1 MALYSSTMVEQ
12 KPVPLFFAFPDGIFQ
27 YVCSECNALCC
38 RGQGFGGNVER
49 EMGFLL
55 KTYPELASM
64 VTGRQ
69 RDIIDVA
76 TPLGRCFF
84 LQDNNLCRIQAEHGA
99 ARKPGVCTI
108 FPFNRFTRIG
118 DTVLVSP
125 HFMCPLRIE
134 IPAQPGPGTGT
145 HSIIEAS
152 IRDSAMLEPRY
163 VAWYLGASKLPQ
175 GETAKS
181 ALLHETEFR
190 THVSDAVGK
199 ATLMELLV
207 AAGGKKKELQDVVK
221 RSARLMA
228 WAPAARVTGR
238 DRIDDVLIAMSQSL
252 LLGPR
257 ILPRNQGLQVLAL
270 CERLV
275 RTAFTP
281 AMPPPQP
288 QAVYGVLQHALP
300 LLRMLTE
307 TELKVPRKKVK
318 PAFGQPELV
327 FASFMLFRDIER
339 IGHLPAMESAFKRL
353 ASPADRAVLAH
364 HLASVTRA

>member
-1 MALYSSTMVEQ
+1 MALYSSSMVEQ
-12 KPVPLFFAFPDGIFQ
+12 KPVPLFFAFPDGVFQ
-27 YVCSECNALCC
+27 YVCAECNALCC

-55 KTYPELASM
+55 KTYPEMASM

-118 DTVLVSP
+118 DTVLISP
-125 HFMCPLRIE
+125 HFLCPLRVE
-134 IPAQPGPGTGT
+134 VPARPGPGTGT
-145 HSIIEAS
+145 HSIIETS
-152 IRDSAMLEPRY
+152 IRDSAMLEARY
-163 VAWYLGASKLPQ
+163 IKWYLGASKLPS
-175 GETAKS
+175 GETANS
-181 ALLHETEFR
+181 VLVREAEFR
-190 THVSDAVGK
+190 AQATAALGK
-199 ATLMELLV
+199 ARFMDLLV
-207 AAGGKKKELQDVVK
+207 AAGGRRRELQDMVK

-228 WAPAARVTGR
+228 WAPAARSDGP

-257 ILPRNQGLQVLAL
+257 ILPQDQRLQVLAL

-281 AMPPPQP
+281 AMPTPQP
-288 QAVYGVLQHALP
+288 QAIYGVLQHALP
-300 LLRMLTE
+300 VLRMLTE
-307 TELKVPRKKVK
+307 AKLAVPRKKPK
-318 PAFGQPELV
+318 PPFGRPELV
-327 FASFMLFRDIER
+327 FAGFMLFRDIER
-339 IGHLPAMESAFKRL
+339 IGHLPALESAFKRL
-353 ASPADRAVLAH
+353 ALPADRSVLAH
-364 HLASVTRA
+364 HLASITRA